1 MQVAK
6 PFANGFAASNV
17 SPVLHVC
24 STEGGCTHDINT
36 GARMLSC
43 VCVCACACVH
53 LLELV
58 SPHDDSVVLT
68 NVLKSQM

>member
-1 MQVAK
+1 MS
-6 PFANGFAASNV
+6 SNV

-43 VCVCACACVH
+43 VCVRACACVH